1 MLRRIPPVI
10 LIVILLAIYGF
21 LVTFISDP
29 INTLIVLG
37 LSVLLFL
44 GVRHFLRTGKFF
56 SRPAVPRKPYQPKP
70 KTNSVRSAGKKPSQP
85 PPRKNHPFRVID
97 GKKGKGKGKAND
109 KQSDQDSQNNLF
121 Q

>member
-21 LVTFISDP
+21 LMTFISDP

-56 SRPAVPRKPYQPKP
+56 SRPAGPRKPYQPKP
-70 KTNSVRSAGKKPSQP
+70 KNNPVRSAGKKTSQP

-97 GKKGKGKGKAND
+97 GKKGKGKAND

>member
-21 LVTFISDP
+21 LVTFLSDP
-29 INTLIVLG
+29 ISTLIVIG

-44 GVRHFLRTGKFF
+44 GIRHFLRTGKFF
-56 SRPAVPRKPYQPKP
+56 SRNVMPRKPQPPKP
-70 KTNSVRSAGKKPSQP
+70 KNNTMRSAGKKPSP
-85 PPRKNHPFRVID
+85 PSRKSHPFRVIE
-97 GKKGKGKGKAND
+97 GNKGKGKAAE
-109 KQSDQDSQNNLF
+109 KQTDEDSQNNLF